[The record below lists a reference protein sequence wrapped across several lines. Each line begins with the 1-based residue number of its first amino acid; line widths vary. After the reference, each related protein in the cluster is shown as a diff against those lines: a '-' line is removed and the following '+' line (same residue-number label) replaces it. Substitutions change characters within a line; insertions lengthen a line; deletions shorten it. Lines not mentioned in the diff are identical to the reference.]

1 MFCVS
6 FNFTFKKFK
15 RLCLSFALS
24 LFFICFYIFL
34 FVFAFAPKLKLTVK
48 ANTYTTYIYAQIT
61 SSNTYFYTS
70 TSSTSPSNAYFIL
83 PQSYCVLLLSN
94 INESFYKAQYRDM
107 VGYVLKSSVVPIKE
121 VPTTPYLE
129 NISFRVYSSDGINM
143 FASPL
148 NTSSGKIIEQVST
161 LEFLD
166 YYGEIEG
173 DEFISNRGL
182 TWVYAKNNKTQNKGY
197 FYKGLCDNFSFIPKN
212 TQTLT
217 PLSSTPFENNDNT
230 YLYSLISLSPPL
242 KALLITLVCLPA
254 LVIIYLLFKPLKNT
268 SSSKSNK
275 LNNLNNKKHPPH
287 TSYPNRLNNNLKYKN
302 SNYNN
307 SNHNNCSNNNSNYK
321 NCSNNNTNKKNLNTK
336 KTKSNFNLFETIK
349 NFFGFNKNNKTSSN
363 INSTPQSSHN
373 KHNGKSA
380 KNIGSQTNK
389 TFNKTTNKTYNK
401 NTINKINT
409 IIDDELL

>member
-254 LVIIYLLFKPLKNT
+254 LVIIYLLFKPLKNI
-268 SSSKSNK
+268 SLPKSNK

-287 TSYPNRLNNNLKYKN
+287 TSYPKLNNNLKYKN
-302 SNYNN
+302 SNLN
-307 SNHNNCSNNNSNYK
+307 SNHNNCNNNSNYK
-321 NCSNNNTNKKNLNTK
+321 NCFNNNTNKKNLNTK

-363 INSTPQSSHN
+363 KNSSPQSSHN

-401 NTINKINT
+401 NTINKIKT